1 MSRSNPTSWMS
12 IAFLW
17 FRHYACLMKRQ
28 HLGQYN
34 MGLDLIWVFFVGF
47 SVWGTF
53 PFYLLHF
60 GAKTFPLLNFG
71 AKIYHLHYSSMFSMV
86 FKSMVLHNLSMV
98 FIDVFRGFTHFF
110 HSVHWFIDRFHGL
123 FHSFH
128 WAFHGFNW
136 FVHSFFHA
144 EHAPGEH
151 VEYRLKHNCV
161 ESKQWL
167 WMPS

>member
-1 MSRSNPTSWMS
+1 MQIVDVRVRSSNVETLEGNGSLYYFACRGLAMSRSNPTSWMS

-110 HSVHWFIDRFHGL
+110 HSVH
-123 FHSFH
+123 
-128 WAFHGFNW
+128 
-136 FVHSFFHA
+136 
-144 EHAPGEH
+144 
-151 VEYRLKHNCV
+151 
-161 ESKQWL
+161 
-167 WMPS
+167 

>member
-1 MSRSNPTSWMS
+1 METLEGNGSLYYFACRGLAMS
-12 IAFLW
+12 W

-34 MGLDLIWVFFVGF
+34 MGLDLIWVFFICF

-110 HSVHWFIDRFHGL
+110 HSVH
-123 FHSFH
+123 
-128 WAFHGFNW
+128 
-136 FVHSFFHA
+136 
-144 EHAPGEH
+144 
-151 VEYRLKHNCV
+151 
-161 ESKQWL
+161 
-167 WMPS
+167 